1 MEPAIDGSIARVKG
15 ATKSEWLKVVR
26 AEERSNLLCDLIK
39 EGLGTNDIQN
49 FVAGQVWGKGS
60 VKSWEMDRENVVQL
74 MKTKLEN
81 SVMDETEKRAKRNKM
96 RARLERLMVKCKNQY
111 EKFIHKV
118 RDKVA
123 KERRLLSRRNRKK
136 VRAIRI
142 KRKKEMRALMPIIIQ
157 MHAEARIFKE
167 DGGGFVPGDV
177 KGQVMWERMPP
188 SCQRKRWLS
197 LSLPRL
203 FLC

>member
-1 MEPAIDGSIARVKG
+1 
-15 ATKSEWLKVVR
+15 
-26 AEERSNLLCDLIK
+26 
-39 EGLGTNDIQN
+39 
-49 FVAGQVWGKGS
+49 
-60 VKSWEMDRENVVQL
+60 
-74 MKTKLEN
+74 
-81 SVMDETEKRAKRNKM
+81 
-96 RARLERLMVKCKNQY
+96 
-111 EKFIHKV
+111 
-118 RDKVA
+118 VA

-136 VRAIRI
+136 VRVIRI